1 MKKAKKL
8 LVMVAALAL
17 TAAIAVGGTLA
28 YLTSTTEVVQN
39 TFTVGKV
46 AITLDEADVNLQGEI
61 ESEERVLGNE
71 YKLMPGHEY
80 IKDPTVTVK
89 ADSEESYVRMI
100 VTISD
105 LADVKAA
112 FGADFLP
119 QYFVTGWDN
128 DIWET
133 TGQVIETNDTAAYEF
148 RYYKTVETVDKEDLK
163 LEPLFK
169 TIKVPG
175 SVENEALAA
184 LEEMEINVIAYAI
197 QADGFDDA
205 EAAWAAFE

>member
-1 MKKAKKL
+1 MKKAKKI

-17 TAAIAVGGTLA
+17 TAALAIGGTLA